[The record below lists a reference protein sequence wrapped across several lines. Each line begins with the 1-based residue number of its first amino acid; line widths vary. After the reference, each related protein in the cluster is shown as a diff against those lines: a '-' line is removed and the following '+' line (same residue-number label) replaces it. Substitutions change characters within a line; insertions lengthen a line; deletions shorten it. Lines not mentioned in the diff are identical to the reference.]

1 MNEEM
6 NQKGVKSKDEQC
18 VQCVQCV
25 RCVQCVQCVQ
35 FTDEQW
41 WSSWC
46 RTRLGKLTCQLALP
60 GRLTYIHQRAGQLHR
75 LHTMTRP
82 EVTIRADEY
91 FI

>member
-6 NQKGVKSKDEQC
+6 NQKGVKSKDEQ
-18 VQCVQCV
+18 
-25 RCVQCVQCVQ
+25 CVQCVQCVQ

-60 GRLTYIHQRAGQLHR
+60 GRLTYIHQRAVL
-75 LHTMTRP
+75 
-82 EVTIRADEY
+82 
-91 FI
+91 